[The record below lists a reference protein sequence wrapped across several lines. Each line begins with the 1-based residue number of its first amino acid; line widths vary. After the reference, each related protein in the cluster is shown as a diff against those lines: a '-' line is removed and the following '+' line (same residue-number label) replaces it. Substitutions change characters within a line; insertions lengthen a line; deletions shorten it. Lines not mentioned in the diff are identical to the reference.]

1 MNGCPALHI
10 LRGAMGRKANG
21 HHVTPGCT
29 YRRRGAPC
37 IHCHAT
43 KRTR

>member
-1 MNGCPALHI
+1 MTGQPCPALHI
-10 LRGAMGRKANG
+10 LRGAMGDG
-21 HHVTPGCT
+21 VQPTCT
-29 YRRRGAPC
+29 YRTPGAPC